1 MRYWKKRISNSL
13 RTIKHQ
19 QWVKVERD
27 FNSLRIIGGGRGG
40 GGHIRLTLSHKSSNS
55 VKGGGPTNKTKITFT
70 DLKKKKKLE

>member
-1 MRYWKKRISNSL
+1 MSNSL

-27 FNSLRIIGGGRGG
+27 FNSLRIIGGG

-55 VKGGGPTNKTKITFT
+55 VKGGTNKQKNKTKITFT
-70 DLKKKKKLE
+70 DLKKKKT